1 MNNVFTNPNFT
12 PYGTAPMGSAYAPQ
26 HPPIPKNTQPLTKE
40 EIAKLQK
47 DVERFS
53 TKLTEEDI
61 LKSRCTHR
69 TNNDSTLVQN
79 SDGSFTCAI
88 CGENIMLEEYT
99 PQQVEEI
106 VSKFVNL
113 LDVIKVQFMDLP
125 VDVACEFFQIIP
137 YCKRVPQLYE
147 IAHENFSRYAGYNPI
162 GANPVNQN
170 PSYNVWNSFNQMT
183 GGMGAYPYYQ
193 GYQYYGQQPMAG
205 GYYPN
210 NVQPQQQTG
219 MQYASPTQMQQN
231 QMLMGTPMYTA
242 EPQQQSVINAQQAP
256 VQPQQPVNNTQQA
269 PVSQS
274 NNDMATTTAQV
285 QL

>member
-193 GYQYYGQQPMAG
+193 GYPYYGQQPMAG

-231 QMLMGTPMYTA
+231 QMLMGNPMYTA
-242 EPQQQSVINAQQAP
+242 EPQQQVVNTQQAP

-269 PVSQS
+269 PVPQS

>member
-193 GYQYYGQQPMAG
+193 GYPYYGQQPMTG

-231 QMLMGTPMYTA
+231 QMLMGNPMYTA
-242 EPQQQSVINAQQAP
+242 EPQQQSAINAQQAP

>member
-193 GYQYYGQQPMAG
+193 GYPYYGQQPMAG

-231 QMLMGTPMYTA
+231 QMLMGNPMYTA
-242 EPQQQSVINAQQAP
+242 EPQQQSVVNAQQAP

>member
-193 GYQYYGQQPMAG
+193 GYLYYGQQPMAG

-231 QMLMGTPMYTA
+231 QMLMGNPMYTA

-269 PVSQS
+269 PVPQS